1 MTLRK
6 DFWPQ
11 AMDYPALAALFAGQ
25 YTLSAPA
32 PWALLEMVR
41 GPAGRAGLRL
51 EDGLAEQIVHDAG
64 TAPGALPLMAYTLE
78 QLYAGPGGGR
88 HLLSRQGYEALGR
101 VPGAIATHAQGV
113 LDAFAQEHGEET
125 AARALAA
132 LFRRLVHVEDPAT
145 PPIRRRARMADLC
158 ADDPVA
164 AALAERL
171 IQARLLVPDGDGPDG
186 APAAAR
192 CGPGDGRLVDVAHEA
207 LLTHWGQLHDWIEKR
222 RDALRL
228 RGQLEREVRDWLRG
242 GCLTGDL
249 RSAERARDMSAALTA
264 LDLSP
269 TEEERA
275 FLDPMVRAPW
285 LLGRDLAAWEA
296 AGRPDDGLWGAE
308 RFLGFVDP
316 VPLDGPPG
324 PADAPAAG
332 PGLAA
337 TPPLLP
343 APTAAQRDFLERS
356 FALTLA
362 RHPQDPR
369 CRTDC
374 GKALAALGDPR
385 FDPDHWWLPADET
398 LGFREV
404 GAGPFLMGSPH
415 GEGWDDEWE
424 RHEVELPGFYLAR
437 WPVTVAQFRAWAADP
452 DRGGPPVEPM
462 SLEGRANHPVVW
474 VSWHQ
479 ARAYCTWLGARLAA
493 VAPARA
499 AAATDAGARRFWESI
514 AAGLLQARLP
524 TEAQWEKAA
533 RGTDARRYAWGDT
546 LAPSLAN
553 YQETRLRA
561 PYAVGCFPLG
571 QGPYGCE
578 DQIGNVWEWT
588 RSLWGH
594 DSNKPQFCYPYE
606 PEDGR
611 EDEDAGDDLTRVLRG
626 GAFSYD
632 DHGCRGA
639 VRSRNLPNYRSDNG
653 GFRVVWSALL

>member
-1 MTLRK
+1 M
-6 DFWPQ
+6 
-11 AMDYPALAALFAGQ
+11 
-25 YTLSAPA
+25 
-32 PWALLEMVR
+32 
-41 GPAGRAGLRL
+41 
-51 EDGLAEQIVHDAG
+51 
-64 TAPGALPLMAYTLE
+64 
-78 QLYAGPGGGR
+78 
-88 HLLSRQGYEALGR
+88 
-101 VPGAIATHAQGV
+101 
-113 LDAFAQEHGEET
+113 
-125 AARALAA
+125 
-132 LFRRLVHVEDPAT
+132 EDPAT

-158 ADDPVA
+158 ADDPA

-264 LDLSP
+264 LDLDPS
-269 TEEERA
+269 EEERA
-275 FLDPMVRAPW
+275 FLDPMARAPW

-296 AGRPDDGLWGAE
+296 VGRPDDGLWGAE

-316 VPLDGPPG
+316 VPLAAP

-332 PGLAA
+332 PGLAG

-362 RHPQDPR
+362 CHPQDPK

-385 FDPDHWWLPADET
+385 FDPDHWWLPTDET

-415 GEGWDDEWE
+415 GEGWPDEWE
-424 RHEVELPGFYLAR
+424 QHERVLPGFCLAR

-452 DRGGPPVEPM
+452 DRGGPAVDPL
-462 SLEGRANHPVVW
+462 SLEGRANHPVVQ

-479 ARAYCTWLGARLAA
+479 ARAYCTWLGERLAA

-499 AAATDAGARRFWESI
+499 AAATAAEAPGFWAAI
-514 AAGLLQARLP
+514 AAGRLRAGLP
-524 TEAQWEKAA
+524 SEAQWEKAA
-533 RGTDARRYAWGDT
+533 RGTDARQYAGGDT
-546 LAPSLAN
+546 LDPSLAN
-553 YQETRLRA
+553 YQQTRLGA
-561 PYAVGCFPLG
+561 PCAVGCFPLLG

-578 DQIGNVWEWT
+578 DQNGNVWEWT
-588 RSLWGH
+588 RSLWGP
-594 DSNKPQFCYPYE
+594 DYMKTQFRYPYE

-611 EDEDAGDDLTRVLRG
+611 EDEDAGDDLARVLRG
-626 GAFSYD
+626 GAFSND
-632 DHGCRGA
+632 SLNCRGA
-639 VRSRNLPNYRSDNG
+639 VRARNYPHYRNG
-653 GFRVVWSALL
+653 NCGFRVVWSPLL